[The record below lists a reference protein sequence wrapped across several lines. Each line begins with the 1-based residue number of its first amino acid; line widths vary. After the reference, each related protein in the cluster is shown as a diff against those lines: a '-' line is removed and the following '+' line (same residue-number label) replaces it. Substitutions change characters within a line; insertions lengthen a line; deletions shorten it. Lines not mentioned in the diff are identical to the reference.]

1 MSTWRIFSD
10 AEKIFRWES
19 GNQNPLPSPEHDPS
33 TFPDRYTSVADLL
46 SIVAEEVVEDCDE
59 GAIQGA
65 FRTGLGKKVEVK
77 QSSIDRARAVLGE
90 LDVDTAELDSR
101 ELKKRSLEKADVYST
116 SNSLFKTASGKTVD
130 ISPLGLMRAK
140 ALLGL
145 EKEENKDNDFSSP
158 AKSCITNDPYEK
170 SSHPTERDNDAE
182 CGDPKSVS
190 SNQFKFETIMPGS
203 EITKYPMSEQ
213 ALSVKSSSTS
223 NPPPIEFHTAGG
235 RSISVSGEALKLARS
250 LLGDPDIGD
259 ISPEEDAS
267 TVVVPL
273 FSDRRV
279 SDQGLKSERK
289 PLGFASCLATEKDNI
304 ISKNFISPLRSSPH
318 KLQLSS
324 DLHSKN
330 SGTNLIDKFN
340 EEASDCVFKSNIPK
354 PKTGSI
360 ILPPNP
366 KVNIYSEGHGVNNES
381 ARPTSRE
388 PLLDISNRIHTPLK
402 TQPQGTGEKRKL
414 GRRHSASPFKR
425 PRSRFSAPLVNKGS
439 VVIDG
444 QLIKE
449 ASEYSF
455 CKQKV
460 STRYPFQA
468 MRLSIIDYFGDPSS
482 KQHMVES
489 FPPQSNWICPASAH
503 NYVFFDG
510 ATSAGIGVER
520 FADMLVQAGAQKQY
534 VSINEV
540 MFDLKQVR
548 QLLTFVSR
556 WVTNHYKWI
565 VWKLAC
571 YDRGYPAKPGG
582 NFLSVTNVL
591 EELKYRY
598 EREVNHGHRSAI
610 KRILEGDT
618 SPSSMMVLCI
628 STIYSNHSTHTQSS
642 RAEECKTTKLEL
654 TDGWYSIDGVLD
666 ALLLKQLATGKLF
679 VGQKL
684 RLWGARFCGWIG
696 PISPLEAS
704 KTVSLSL
711 HLNGTYR
718 AHWADRLG
726 LCRSV
731 SAPLAFRC
739 IKVSGGP
746 VPQTLVVIKR
756 IYPILYKEKFPNG
769 GSVVRSEKLEAKAR
783 HYFTQ
788 RRLHVIEAIASC
800 SQKYTNGCQTN
811 NDSDSEENTKLF
823 KKLETAAE
831 PEAFMAEMSQ
841 EQLASFSTYHAK
853 LQEIRHSDMEKSI
866 SKALEDAGL
875 TERNVSAFMRVK
887 VAGLWS
893 TSCRRN
899 QFDKEGI
906 VTIWEP
912 TEKQRYELIEG
923 QAYAVSGLSALSSD
937 SCLLYCSARGSS
949 SRWQSLSPE
958 ACKHFE
964 TSYNP
969 RKPVCLSKLC
979 HVSVSSEF
987 DMAGVVVYIGEVF
1000 RAANQNKQWMF
1011 VTDCSISDLSSD
1023 ELSHSLLAINFCVP
1037 EHDDNLTAP
1046 INSNLVGSTLGFCNI
1061 VKEAKDQQN
1070 QVWVAK
1076 MTENSIYYLNGD
1088 HPYCSHLKDAAAAVK
1103 HWSSTSSLVIER
1115 LRQKVLSIVGDGEL

>member
-19 GNQNPLPSPEHDPS
+19 CDQNPLPSPEHDPS

-46 SIVAEEVVEDCDE
+46 SIEEVVEDCDE

-190 SNQFKFETIMPGS
+190 SNQFKFETIMPG
-203 EITKYPMSEQ
+203 T
-213 ALSVKSSSTS
+213 
-223 NPPPIEFHTAGG
+223 
-235 RSISVSGEALKLARS
+235 LKLARS

-259 ISPEEDAS
+259 ISSEEDAS

-279 SDQGLKSERK
+279 SDQ
-289 PLGFASCLATEKDNI
+289 
-304 ISKNFISPLRSSPH
+304 
-318 KLQLSS
+318 
-324 DLHSKN
+324 
-330 SGTNLIDKFN
+330 GTNLIDKFN

-360 ILPPNP
+360 VLPPNP
-366 KVNIYSEGHGVNNES
+366 KVNIYSEGHSVNNDS

-388 PLLDISNRIHTPLK
+388 PLLDVSNRIHTPLK

-449 ASEYSF
+449 ASGYSF

-534 VSINEV
+534 VSI
-540 MFDLKQVR
+540 K
-548 QLLTFVSR
+548 

-666 ALLLKQLATGKLF
+666 ALLLKQLATGKLPSTF
-679 VGQKL
+679 VSHVK
-684 RLWGARFCGWIG
+684 LWGARFCGWIG

-711 HLNGTYR
+711 HLNVPIEPI
-718 AHWADRLG
+718 G
-726 LCRSV
+726 LIAWDCVSTEYFLISDLLLQPCLLSV

-853 LQEIRHSDMEKSI
+853 LQVRHTRYLDYQHLVPI
-866 SKALEDAGL
+866 PVCC
-875 TERNVSAFMRVK
+875 TELRKR
-887 VAGLWS
+887 
-893 TSCRRN
+893 T
-899 QFDKEGI
+899 
-906 VTIWEP
+906 
-912 TEKQRYELIEG
+912 
-923 QAYAVSGLSALSSD
+923 
-937 SCLLYCSARGSS
+937 S

-1046 INSNLVGSTLGFCNI
+1046 LNSNLVGFNCECLNTRP
-1061 VKEAKDQQN
+1061 
-1070 QVWVAK
+1070 
-1076 MTENSIYYLNGD
+1076 YL
-1088 HPYCSHLKDAAAAVK
+1088 SHFEYTVVHSK
-1103 HWSSTSSLVIER
+1103 
-1115 LRQKVLSIVGDGEL
+1115 